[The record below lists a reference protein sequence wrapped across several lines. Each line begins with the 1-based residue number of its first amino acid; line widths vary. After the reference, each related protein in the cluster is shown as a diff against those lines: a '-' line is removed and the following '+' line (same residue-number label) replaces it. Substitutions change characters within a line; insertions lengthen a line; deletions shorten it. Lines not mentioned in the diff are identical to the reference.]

1 MIRTKLPIR
10 LERAASCQLTVKIVM
25 AGEYVHAWN
34 VNLSQISTV
43 TCYEFKIIVP
53 TFWFVLLF

>member
-1 MIRTKLPIR
+1 MSFELMEKIMILTKLPIR

-34 VNLSQISTV
+34 VNLSQISQ
-43 TCYEFKIIVP
+43 
-53 TFWFVLLF
+53 L